1 VRTEA
6 LEERRVLTAS
16 PLPVLMVIADQQD
29 FYYQEYGDTRAS
41 IEAAGVSVRVAAT
54 TTNPSRPHANTGEGP
69 SGGVVVPDLTLA
81 SARAEDY
88 SAIVFVGG
96 WGASMY
102 QYAFTGDYVDNRYD
116 GNLATKA
123 AVNNLIN
130 DFVDQDKHVTAI
142 CHGVTVLAWARVDG
156 TQASPLAGR
165 QVSVPFIGSPAV
177 QYQGQYYGYFQ
188 LGQRPQVVA
197 NGGITNT
204 ASGQYGN
211 PNTVADDVVVDG
223 RIITAE
229 NYDAAAEFGRV
240 VAREVIAAATPVTP
254 ANRAPNIAAATF
266 AVAENTAA
274 GTSFGVI
281 SASDPDLGQSHS
293 YAITG
298 GTGAGLF
305 AIHPTTGVL
314 SVAPGANLDF
324 ETQPNFDLVVTV
336 TDTGTPALSASATM
350 LIALTD
356 VVETPSSPVGMEG
369 GDLVVRGTD
378 SADTVYVWSGAPG
391 RGMVWMNGTYYG
403 SHAVGPGGRVVVYG
417 GSGNDRIFATDS
429 ALPVAIYGEAG
440 HDQITGG
447 SAGDLLDGGDG
458 VDRIWG
464 MAGDDVILGGA
475 GDDFLDG
482 REGNDIVVGGDGN
495 DTLGGHLGNDVL
507 IGGLGVDRIDGGDGD
522 DLLIGGTTDFD
533 AHTSALLAILDEWR
547 RPAPTTARLA
557 NLNSGV
563 SGGTALRKGQSVHD
577 DGVKDVFIGG
587 AGVDAVFAFA
597 NDYLGALDP
606 LDMVV

>member
-1 VRTEA
+1 MRKSIKGGAGSADGDLSGPAAGLDREAGTGWGSWLRGGLRGNRSSRRRRTERASYSPADVRTEA

-16 PLPVLMVIADQQD
+16 PLPVLLVIADQQD

-81 SARAEDY
+81 SARADDY

-116 GNLATKA
+116 GDLATKA

-130 DFVDQDKHVTAI
+130 DFVDQDKFVTAI

-254 ANRAPNIAAATF
+254 ANRAPTIAAATF
-266 AVAENTAA
+266 ALAENTAA

-281 SASDPDLGQSHS
+281 SATDPDLGQSHS
-293 YAITG
+293 YAIT
-298 GTGAGLF
+298 A
-305 AIHPTTGVL
+305 
-314 SVAPGANLDF
+314 
-324 ETQPNFDLVVTV
+324 
-336 TDTGTPALSASATM
+336 
-350 LIALTD
+350 
-356 VVETPSSPVGMEG
+356 
-369 GDLVVRGTD
+369 
-378 SADTVYVWSGAPG
+378 
-391 RGMVWMNGTYYG
+391 
-403 SHAVGPGGRVVVYG
+403 
-417 GSGNDRIFATDS
+417 
-429 ALPVAIYGEAG
+429 
-440 HDQITGG
+440 
-447 SAGDLLDGGDG
+447 
-458 VDRIWG
+458 
-464 MAGDDVILGGA
+464 
-475 GDDFLDG
+475 G
-482 REGNDIVVGGDGN
+482 RERDCSPSIRRRGCSPSRRG
-495 DTLGGHLGNDVL
+495 
-507 IGGLGVDRIDGGDGD
+507 R
-522 DLLIGGTTDFD
+522 
-533 AHTSALLAILDEWR
+533 TSISKPNRTSTW
-547 RPAPTTARLA
+547 
-557 NLNSGV
+557 S
-563 SGGTALRKGQSVHD
+563 
-577 DGVKDVFIGG
+577 
-587 AGVDAVFAFA
+587 
-597 NDYLGALDP
+597 
-606 LDMVV
+606 